1 MKYYV
6 KDTTRKANNKTPV
19 IIKDS
24 VPEMVQYLESV
35 CQRQFNQTRFE
46 FMNHCESVGAGSDEP
61 TGQCFTELM
70 SEYVEVGAVKDTP
83 NGPVP
88 IRCNIFETAR
98 FNKFKNECGD

>member
-1 MKYYV
+1 
-6 KDTTRKANNKTPV
+6 
-19 IIKDS
+19 
-24 VPEMVQYLESV
+24 
-35 CQRQFNQTRFE
+35 
-46 FMNHCESVGAGSDEP
+46 
-61 TGQCFTELM
+61 M